1 MPPRSRKRKLFLSA
15 HRFLLCARLVP
26 RVRTWIARNGLSQ
39 DACAI
44 SKDYLHCVL
53 SLGKATILC
62 TKCGPGPSLDP
73 RHFETETHQD
83 NHREQP
89 ERPSQRP
96 SPLRPVC
103 VRVRRPAGSRAGA
116 RPSRVRGPPRSGRQ
130 PRLTR
135 RACRT
140 LNSRG
145 PDSAKDP
152 GLFVFPFTSGVPP
165 HSVVAQLQGVRGAG
179 CARQDIRPRAARRRI
194 RRDGSREGTA
204 EVEVVSRVRPA
215 GQDARFSTLQRGFES
230 RTRRHQP
237 SRLSAHARR
246 RKPAATIGRLRN
258 P

>member
-1 MPPRSRKRKLFLSA
+1 MPSRSCKRKSFLSA

-26 RVRTWIARNGLSQ
+26 DARTWTARNGFSQ
-39 DACAI
+39 NACAS

-62 TKCGPGPSLDP
+62 TKCDPRPSLDP
-73 RHFETETHQD
+73 RHFETETHQEP
-83 NHREQP
+83 NREQP

-96 SPLRPVC
+96 SPRRQVC
-103 VRVRRPAGSRAGA
+103 VRVRRPAGSRAVA
-116 RPSRVRGPPRSGRQ
+116 RTSRIRGSPRSGRQ

-152 GLFVFPFTSGVPP
+152 GLLFFLSLRVCPRTPSSRNFQVY
-165 HSVVAQLQGVRGAG
+165 AARDVRGRSPASCSETPPPTG
-179 CARQDIRPRAARRRI
+179 GLARGHSRS
-194 RRDGSREGTA
+194 GSCQSCSSSRSGREVFNLAT
-204 EVEVVSRVRPA
+204 RVRVPHTA
-215 GQDARFSTLQRGFES
+215 PST
-230 RTRRHQP
+230 

>member
-1 MPPRSRKRKLFLSA
+1 MPSRSCKRKSFLSA

-26 RVRTWIARNGLSQ
+26 DARTWTARNGFSQ
-39 DACAI
+39 NACAS

-62 TKCGPGPSLDP
+62 TKCDPRPSLDP
-73 RHFETETHQD
+73 RHFETETHQEP
-83 NHREQP
+83 NREQP

-96 SPLRPVC
+96 SPRRQVC
-103 VRVRRPAGSRAGA
+103 VRVRRPAGSRAVA
-116 RPSRVRGPPRSGRQ
+116 RTSRIRGSPRSGRQ

-179 CARQDIRPRAARRRI
+179 CARQDARPRAARRRI
-194 RRDGSREGTA
+194 RRDGSRGGTA
-204 EVEVVSRVRPA
+204 EVEVSSRVRLA
-215 GQDARFSTLQRGFES
+215 GQDARFSTLQRGFKS